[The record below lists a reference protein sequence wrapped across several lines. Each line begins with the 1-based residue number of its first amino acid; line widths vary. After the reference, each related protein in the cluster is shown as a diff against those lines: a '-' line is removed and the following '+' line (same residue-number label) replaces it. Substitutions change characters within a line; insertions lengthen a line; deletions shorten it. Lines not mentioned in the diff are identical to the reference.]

1 MILLSLVTRK
11 KDPPFLGIIYLCYD
25 CPMTIQTID
34 LLSQNRSHVIAAF
47 LVQGPKGP
55 VLVETGPGA
64 TLPTLKNALAH
75 HGYAPESI
83 RHILLTHIHFDHAGA
98 AGWWAQQGAQI
109 YVHHRGAP
117 HLIDPSKLIAS
128 ATRIY
133 GDQMDSLWGELCPAP
148 ADKITP
154 VYDGDS
160 IEVAGLTFKVIETP
174 GHAGH
179 HHAYCLGEAAFV
191 GDVGGIRLPQSDFIN
206 LPTPPP
212 EFNREIWQRSIDRLL
227 AEPLQTIYLTHFGPV
242 SDVADHLSELRSLL
256 DTATD
261 FVRERML
268 AGLERE
274 EIIRQYEEWNWHRAR
289 ESQTSANLIERYAS
303 SNPLYMSVDGI
314 LRYWR
319 KRDG

>member
-1 MILLSLVTRK
+1 
-11 KDPPFLGIIYLCYD
+11 
-25 CPMTIQTID
+25 MTIQTLD

-47 LVQGPKGP
+47 LVQAPKGP

-64 TLPTLKNALAH
+64 TLSTLKTLLAH
-75 HGYAPESI
+75 HGYTPESI
-83 RHILLTHIHFDHAGA
+83 QHVLVTHIHFDHAGA

-109 YVHHRGAP
+109 YVHHKGAP
-117 HLIDPSKLIAS
+117 HLIDPRKLIAS

-133 GDQMDSLWGELCPAP
+133 GNQMDSLWGELRPVPAE
-148 ADKITP
+148 KITP
-154 VYDGDS
+154 VYDGDFL
-160 IEVAGLTFKVIETP
+160 EVAGLTFKAIETP

-179 HHAYCLGEAAFV
+179 HHAYRLDEVAFV

-206 LPTPPP
+206 LPSPPP
-212 EFNREIWQRSIDRLL
+212 EFDRETWQRSIDRLL

-242 SDVADHLSELRSLL
+242 SDVKAHLSELRSLL

-261 FVRERML
+261 FIRERML

-274 EIIRQYEEWNWHRAR
+274 EIIRQYEAWNWQRAR
-289 ESQTSANLIERYAS
+289 DSQVSSALIKSYAS

-319 KRDG
+319 KRDE